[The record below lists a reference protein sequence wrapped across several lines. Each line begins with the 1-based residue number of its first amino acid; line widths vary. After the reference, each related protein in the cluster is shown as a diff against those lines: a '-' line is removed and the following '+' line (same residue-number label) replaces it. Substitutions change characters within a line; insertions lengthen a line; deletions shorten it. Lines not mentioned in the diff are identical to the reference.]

1 MPNLSLEISWI
12 CNPPPPLFSIKSDA
26 MWKWHKTA
34 TAEQEETWQQRM
46 EGLPGAVISAGFHAS
61 RISIDVY
68 TESAEEA
75 LVLQVC
81 YGGTVEELSTTD
93 WVAATAPENTPPLII
108 RDKLVISA
116 STDPGVL
123 ESLQKKYPKRIILTF
138 PAERAFGTGNHAT
151 TSTCLRMLCDHVRAL
166 PPGSWNLSDIGCG
179 TGVLALA
186 GLRLGAA
193 KAISFDFD
201 PVAVEVARRNIER
214 NGGAENLELFQA
226 DVFEWVPSPEQ
237 QADVVLANLF
247 STVLQK
253 AFPRLCAA
261 MKPEGILIISGILN
275 TQAEETLGQAV
286 KSGLCVQKVVSRG
299 KWTTAQLSLS

>member
-1 MPNLSLEISWI
+1 
-12 CNPPPPLFSIKSDA
+12 
-26 MWKWHKTA
+26 MWQWHKTA
-34 TAEQEETWQQRM
+34 SADQESLWQSRLGNM
-46 EGLPGAVISAGFHAS
+46 PGCVISAGFQAS

-68 TESAEEA
+68 TETAEEA
-75 LVLQVC
+75 LVLQAV

-108 RDKLVISA
+108 RDRLVISA
-116 STDPGVL
+116 SADPEVL
-123 ESLQKKYPKRIILTF
+123 AELRAKYPRRIILTF

-151 TSTCLRMLCDHVRAL
+151 TSTCLRMLCDHVRL
-166 PPGSWNLSDIGCG
+166 LKPGSWTLTDIGCG

-193 KAISFDFD
+193 QAISFDFD
-201 PVAVEVARRNIER
+201 PVAVEVAARNIER
-214 NGGAENLELFQA
+214 NGGADNLKLFQA
-226 DVFEWVPSPEQ
+226 DVFEWTPAPGQ

-253 AFPRLCAA
+253 AFPRLMAA

-275 TQAEETLGQAV
+275 TQSAETLAAAEAAGLRV
-286 KSGLCVQKVVSRG
+286 MKSITRG
-299 KWTTAQLSLS
+299 KWTTAQLTQA